1 MNKFKGNYV
10 QDWIEDTCEY
20 DFERIRN
27 EKIIKNSSKITD
39 IIISSAI
46 GIVSILIVISV
57 CF

>member
-27 EKIIKNSSKITD
+27 EKIIKNGLNNIPKNAIDS
-39 IIISSAI
+39 II
-46 GIVSILIVISV
+46 
-57 CF
+57 